1 MSGGASPAP
10 GRRTATRPAP
20 TRPRILPLPGSGW
33 PAWPLVERNLV
44 VYRRDWVVFVTGFLE
59 PLLYLLSIGV
69 GVEQLVGRFELP
81 NGRAVSYTEFV
92 APAMLATSAMNGALF
107 DTTFGVFFK
116 LKYEKVYDGVLST
129 PLRPR
134 DVAGGELVF
143 ALMRAAVYAVAF
155 VAVMVAL
162 GLVSS
167 WWALL
172 AAPAAVL
179 IGFAFG
185 GAGMALTTWMR
196 SWQDFDFITLAILPM
211 FLFSATFFPLER
223 YPEVLQWVVQATPL
237 YQGVVLCRGLS
248 TGVITADMAVAVVYL
263 LALGSLGLAVA
274 SRRFGRLLLR

>member
-1 MSGGASPAP
+1 M
-10 GRRTATRPAP
+10 
-20 TRPRILPLPGSGW
+20 
-33 PAWPLVERNLV
+33 PAWPLVERNVV
-44 VYRRDWVVFVTGFLE
+44 VYRRDWVIFVTGFLE
-59 PLLYLLSIGV
+59 PLLYLLSIGI
-69 GVEQLVGRFELP
+69 GIEQLVGEFVLP
-81 NGRAVSYTEFV
+81 DGRAVSYTEFV
-92 APAMLATSAMNGALF
+92 APAMLAASAMNGALF

-116 LKYEKVYDGVLST
+116 LKYEKVYDGVLAT

-134 DVAGGELVF
+134 DVAIGELVF
-143 ALMRAAVYAVAF
+143 ALMRASLYAVAF
-155 VAVMVAL
+155 VVVMTAL

-223 YPEVLQWVVQATPL
+223 YPGAMQWVVQATPL

-248 TGVITADMAVAVVYL
+248 TGALGWDMCVAVVYL

-274 SRRFGRLLLR
+274 SRRFGQLLLR

>member
-1 MSGGASPAP
+1 M
-10 GRRTATRPAP
+10 
-20 TRPRILPLPGSGW
+20 
-33 PAWPLVERNLV
+33 PAWPLVERNVV
-44 VYRRDWVVFVTGFLE
+44 VYRRDWVIFVTGFLE
-59 PLLYLLSIGV
+59 PLLYLLSIGI
-69 GVEQLVGRFELP
+69 GIEQLVGEFVLP
-81 NGRAVSYTEFV
+81 DGRAVSYTEFV
-92 APAMLATSAMNGALF
+92 APAMLAASAMNGALF

-116 LKYEKVYDGVLST
+116 LKYEKVYDGVLAT

-134 DVAGGELVF
+134 DVAIGELVF
-143 ALMRAAVYAVAF
+143 ALMRASLYAVAF
-155 VAVMVAL
+155 VAVMAAL

-223 YPEVLQWVVQATPL
+223 YPGAMQWVVQATPL

-248 TGVITADMAVAVVYL
+248 TGALGWDMCVAVVYL

-274 SRRFGRLLLR
+274 SRRFGQLLLR

>member
-1 MSGGASPAP
+1 MARGATPGPGAPARP
-10 GRRTATRPAP
+10 GAAP
-20 TRPRILPLPGSGW
+20 RPRILPLPGGRW

-81 NGRAVSYTEFV
+81 DGRAVSYTEFV

-107 DTTFGVFFK
+107 DTTVGVFFK

-143 ALMRAAVYAVAF
+143 ALMRAAVYAFAF

-263 LALGSLGLAVA
+263 LALGSLGLGVA

>member
-1 MSGGASPAP
+1 M
-10 GRRTATRPAP
+10 ATQTTERLG
-20 TRPRILPLPGSGW
+20 PRVVPLPVGRL
-33 PAWPLVERNLV
+33 PAWHLVERNIV

-59 PLLYLLSIGV
+59 PLLYLLSIGI
-69 GVEQLVGRFELP
+69 GIQQLVGDFTLAD
-81 NGRAVSYTEFV
+81 GRTVSYTEFV

-116 LKYEKVYDGVLST
+116 LRYEKVYDGVLAT

-134 DVAGGELVF
+134 DVATGELVW

-155 VAVMVAL
+155 VLVMLAL
-162 GLVSS
+162 DLVSS

-172 AAPAAVL
+172 APPAAVL
-179 IGFAFG
+179 IGYAFG

-196 SWQDFDFITLAILPM
+196 TWQDFDFITLAILPM

-223 YPEVLQWVVQATPL
+223 YPDAMQWVVQATPL

-248 TGVITADMAVAVVYL
+248 TGALTWDMAVAVVYL
-263 LALGSLGLAVA
+263 VVMGSVGLAVA

>member
-1 MSGGASPAP
+1 VTVTS
-10 GRRTATRPAP
+10 TDL
-20 TRPRILPLPGSGW
+20 RILPRRAGAT
-33 PAWPLVERNLV
+33 PAWPLVERNVV
-44 VYRRDWVVFVTGFLE
+44 VYRRDWVIFVTGFLE

-69 GVEQLVGRFELP
+69 GIEQLVGEFVLP
-81 NGRAVSYTEFV
+81 DGRAVSYTEFV
-92 APAMLATSAMNGALF
+92 APAMLAASAMNGALF

-116 LKYEKVYDGVLST
+116 LRYQKVYDGVLAT

-134 DVAGGELVF
+134 DVAMGELAF
-143 ALMRAAVYAVAF
+143 ALMRASLYAVAF
-155 VAVMVAL
+155 VVVMAAL

-223 YPEVLQWVVQATPL
+223 YPGAMQWVVQATPL

-248 TGVITADMAVAVVYL
+248 TGALGWDMCVAVAYL
-263 LALGSLGLAVA
+263 LALGSLGLVVA
-274 SRRFGRLLLR
+274 SRRFGQLLLR